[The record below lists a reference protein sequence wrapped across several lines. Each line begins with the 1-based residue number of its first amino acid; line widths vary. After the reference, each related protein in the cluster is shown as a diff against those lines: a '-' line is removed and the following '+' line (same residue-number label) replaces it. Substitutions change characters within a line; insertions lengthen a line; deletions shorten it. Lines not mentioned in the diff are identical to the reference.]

1 MTKKQKEIMGVLID
15 KHFTE
20 WVNTRMR
27 VEHELSKAQT
37 MFCCCGQLATGL
49 HERMCAK
56 FRNKVNAATVQELR
70 HLVEGSKK

>member
-1 MTKKQKEIMGVLID
+1 MTKKQREIMAVLID

-37 MFCCCGQLATGL
+37 TFCCCGRLATGM
-49 HERMCAK
+49 HERLCTK

-70 HLVEGSKK
+70 HLVEE